1 MQRNSRGG
9 QNYDMIDMMQQINAS
24 IKAELSPIT
33 SKLGVLEEKVND
45 LNKDR
50 ITRSDLEKMTSNFVQ
65 RDAYEAR
72 HNQLI
77 ERDKDLENDVRELRR
92 DTDAEMQKIHERLES
107 GKQQIEDRI
116 KQAQDTQ
123 LSERDRNWIRM
134 SQVMGALG
142 LLGAILEFFLT
153 HIKFQ

>member
-1 MQRNSRGG
+1 MQRNDRGR
-9 QNYDMIDMMQQINAS
+9 NYDMIDMMQQINAS

-50 ITRSDLEKMTSNFVQ
+50 VTRTDLEKMTSNFVQ

-72 HNQLI
+72 HTQLI
-77 ERDKDLENDVRELRR
+77 DRDKQLEDDVRELRR
-92 DTDAEMQKIHERLES
+92 DVEAADQKIHERLES

-116 KQAQDTQ
+116 KNAQELQ
-123 LSERDRNWIRM
+123 LSEKDRNWMRIT
-134 SQVMGALG
+134 QVMGALG
-142 LLGAILEFFLT
+142 MIGALFDFIFQHV
-153 HIKFQ
+153 HIQ